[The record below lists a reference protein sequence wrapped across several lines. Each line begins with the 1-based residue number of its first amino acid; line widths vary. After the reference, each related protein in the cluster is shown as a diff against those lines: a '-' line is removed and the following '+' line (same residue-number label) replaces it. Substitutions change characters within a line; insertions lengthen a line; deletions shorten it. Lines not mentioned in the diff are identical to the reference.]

1 MFFHDK
7 WVEHSRNSLANE
19 GGKNVIKLG
28 NSFIANLQFAIMH
41 IFDFEVNHIDEDVQH
56 ILLDGDVMSIDGIV
70 IGQIFIYFL
79 GHNVSDIG

>member
-1 MFFHDK
+1 
-7 WVEHSRNSLANE
+7 
-19 GGKNVIKLG
+19 
-28 NSFIANLQFAIMH
+28 MH